1 MIDESNSNSNAR
13 VEEEEVAVVEAFSTI
28 SFW

>member
-13 VEEEEVAVVEAFSTI
+13 VEEEEVEVVEAFSTI